1 MWIFDVVIQQP
12 ENIDSAIFVQAKF
25 KVSLWWK
32 LWQSWLLIMEQR
44 LNVHLKFNSFEKKLE
59 FNYWQKI
66 QGETVTSVIYNHL
79 WVKKTNN
86 WAYKSN

>member
-1 MWIFDVVIQQP
+1 MWILDVVFQQP

-32 LWQSWLLIMEQR
+32 LWQSWLLIMEQH
-44 LNVHLKFNSFEKKLE
+44 LNVHFKFNPFEKNLSSTIDK
-59 FNYWQKI
+59 KI

-79 WVKKTNN
+79 WVIKTNN
-86 WAYKSN
+86 WANKYN

>member
-32 LWQSWLLIMEQR
+32 LWQSWLLIMEQH
-44 LNVHLKFNSFEKKLE
+44 LSVHFKFNPFEKKLE
-59 FNYWQKI
+59 FNYWQKNTGWNCN
-66 QGETVTSVIYNHL
+66 QCDL
-79 WVKKTNN
+79 
-86 WAYKSN
+86 